1 MVMGVSDNNRDYGID
16 YRMRMLVHNKFGK
29 NIKEENNMNLIE
41 DSNHIKNTF
50 DVRFCMVGDDEEL
63 FRWTNARKIPRIGE
77 QVTDCSVGGRKLYDI
92 KWFTVKEIFHL
103 NDHIVACAVSP
114 YQPLKM
120 KHTDVEKPLKRI

>member
-1 MVMGVSDNNRDYGID
+1 MGFVDDKNRGYGID
-16 YRMRMLVHNKFGK
+16 YNALTSEI
-29 NIKEENNMNLIE
+29 IKKIKAKNNMNFIE

-50 DVRFCMVGDDEEL
+50 DVRFCMVGDDEEI
-63 FRWTNARKIPRIGE
+63 FRWTNVRNIPRIGE

-114 YQPLKM
+114 YQPPKM
-120 KHTDVEKPLKRI
+120 KHTDIEKPLKRI